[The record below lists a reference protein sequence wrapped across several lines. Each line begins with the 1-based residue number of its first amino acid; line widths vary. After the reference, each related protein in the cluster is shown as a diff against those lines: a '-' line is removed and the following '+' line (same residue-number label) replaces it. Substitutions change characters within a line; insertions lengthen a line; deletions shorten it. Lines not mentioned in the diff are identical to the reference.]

1 MRVLL
6 PFLALYR
13 RHWFLIL
20 LGMILAIVTLLASIG
35 LLTLSGWFLAGAAI
49 AGFPGLYYFN
59 YMLPAAGVRGAAIF
73 RTAGRYAERLVS
85 HDATFRVLAHLRVFA
100 FSKILP
106 LSPGGISRFR
116 QGEIL
121 NRLVADVETLD
132 HLYLRVL
139 SPIFAA
145 FVVIFV
151 LIFGL
156 SFLDPRLAWTLG
168 CIMLFLLFT
177 LPFVFYRAGKP
188 IGQELTY
195 LRAHY
200 RTVLTSALQG
210 QAELTLFG
218 ALPRFRQT
226 LANIES
232 QWQVRQQQQANLTG
246 VSQAIIL
253 FASGFTAT
261 LLLWMAADHVG
272 GNTNPGALIALFV
285 FCALAAFEALGP
297 VAVAFQHMGQVIAS
311 AERVS
316 QLIDAKP
323 EVTFPDNG
331 LSLPQLESLVVDNIS
346 FTYPEQPF
354 AVLKQVSLSLLPGQ
368 HIALLGKTGCGKST
382 LLQLL
387 TRAWDVDSGM
397 IKINGQNISDYSEQ
411 ALRSLMSVVPQRVHI
426 FSDTL
431 RNNLLLANDKAT
443 DKQLIEVLDQVG
455 LGNLLENEQKLNAWM
470 GEGGRQLSGG
480 EQRRLG
486 IARALL
492 HNTPLIL
499 MDEPTEGLDAQTEQQ
514 ILALLKEKCA
524 DKALIVITH
533 RMQGIEQMDTICVMD
548 NGEIVEQGSHQA
560 LLDLKGRYFQFRQR
574 HLQQQALW
582 GTSCTSSMMTPI
594 CSRPSMKRC
603 GNLMAC

>member
-1 MRVLL
+1 MKILL

-13 RHWFLIL
+13 RHWFLIT
-20 LGMILAIVTLLASIG
+20 LGIILAIVTLLASIG
-35 LLTLSGWFLAGAAI
+35 LLTLSGWFLAGTAI

-73 RTAGRYAERLVS
+73 RTAGRYGERLVS
-85 HDATFRVLAHLRVFA
+85 HDATFKVLAHLRVFA
-100 FSKILP
+100 FSKVLP

-116 QGEIL
+116 QGELL

-139 SPIFAA
+139 SPIITA
-145 FVVIFV
+145 FFVTFV

-156 SFLDPRLAWTLG
+156 SYLDPRLAWTLG
-168 CIMLFLLFT
+168 GIMLFLLFT
-177 LPFVFYRAGKP
+177 MPFIFYRAGKP
-188 IGQELTY
+188 IGRELTE
-195 LRAHY
+195 LRGSY
-200 RTVLTSALQG
+200 RTILTSALQG

-218 ALPRFRQT
+218 ATDRFRQN
-226 LANIES
+226 LLNIENK
-232 QWQVRQQQQANLTG
+232 WQIRQQQQAALTG
-246 VSQAIIL
+246 LSQAIIL
-253 FASGFTAT
+253 FASGVTAT

-272 GNTNPGALIALFV
+272 GDTKPGALIVLFV

-311 AERVS
+311 ATRVS
-316 QLIDAKP
+316 QLMTAKP
-323 EVTFPDNG
+323 EVTFP
-331 LSLPQLESLVVDNIS
+331 SESPSIATLESLTVDNIS

-354 AVLKQVSLSLLPGQ
+354 AVLHNVSLTLNKGQ
-368 HIALLGKTGCGKST
+368 HLALLGKTGCGKST

-387 TRAWDVDSGM
+387 TRAWDVDSGT
-397 IKINGQNISDYSEQ
+397 IYLNGTPINEFSEKS
-411 ALRSLMSVVPQRVHI
+411 LRNMMSVVPQRVHV

-431 RNNLLLANDKAT
+431 RNNLLLANEQAT
-443 DKQLIEVLDQVG
+443 DIELNEVLQQVG
-455 LGNLLENEQKLNAWM
+455 LGNLLENELKLNAWM

-499 MDEPTEGLDAQTEQQ
+499 MDEPTEGLDAHTEQQ

-524 DKALIVITH
+524 DKTLIVITH
-533 RMQGIEQMDTICVMD
+533 RMQGLEEMDNICVMD
-548 NGEIVEQGSHQA
+548 NGKIIEQGTHQA
-560 LLDLKGRYFQFRQR
+560 LLGMQGQYYQFRQR
-574 HLQQQALW
+574 HWAQQPL
-582 GTSCTSSMMTPI
+582 
-594 CSRPSMKRC
+594 
-603 GNLMAC
+603 